1 MAALPVTW
9 TGPDVVAVAV
19 GLSEADG
26 EYLVVIPAAGV
37 EDSEALIGATVA
49 LIGTTVV
56 LTTGMVTVPLLV
68 TE

>member
-1 MAALPVTW
+1 
-9 TGPDVVAVAV
+9 
-19 GLSEADG
+19 
-26 EYLVVIPAAGV
+26 LVVIPAAGV